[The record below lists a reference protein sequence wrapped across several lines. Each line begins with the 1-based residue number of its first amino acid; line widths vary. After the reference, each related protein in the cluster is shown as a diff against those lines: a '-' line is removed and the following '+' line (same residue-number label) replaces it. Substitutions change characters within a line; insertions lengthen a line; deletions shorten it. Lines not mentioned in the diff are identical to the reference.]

1 MEEKKNRKRRGKP
14 QDRTKLTRNRV
25 VQIRLTE
32 DEVTRLKAAAA
43 AEQMTLA
50 DFVMAGLGE
59 PRRIVL
65 PGGGQIWSELV
76 KEGRNLNMALRLC
89 NFAMKDGAPLDLQQ
103 LNEAAA
109 NVLKAQTELSALVS
123 KWDLEISEK
132 VKEVSSDADSEV

>member
-1 MEEKKNRKRRGKP
+1 MEEKKRKRRGKP

-32 DEVTRLKAAAA
+32 DEVTKLKAAAA
-43 AEQMTLA
+43 AEHMTLA

-76 KEGRNLNMALRLC
+76 KEGRNLNQALGLC
-89 NFAMKDGAPLDLQQ
+89 HIAMRDGTPLDLQKLQ
-103 LNEAAA
+103 DAAA
-109 NVLKAQTELSALVS
+109 QLTETQARLRELVT

-132 VKEVSSDADSEV
+132 VKEVSSDADCSL

>member
-1 MEEKKNRKRRGKP
+1 MEEKKRKRRGKP

-32 DEVTRLKAAAA
+32 DEVTKLKAAAA

-65 PGGGQIWSELV
+65 PGGGQIWSELL
-76 KEGRNLNMALRLC
+76 KEGRNLNQALAVCHL
-89 NFAMKDGAPLDLQQ
+89 AMKDGKPLDLQQ
-103 LNEAAA
+103 LQDAAA
-109 NVLKAQTELSALVS
+109 RVTETQTRFRELVA
-123 KWDLEISEK
+123 KWDLDISGK
-132 VKEVSSDADSEV
+132 VEEVPGDADCSL